1 MVLVVQPFFSTGCL
15 PNDRNITALTL
26 VPKIGCLSIRFQS
39 VQPLLISESQSAF
52 VKDRSIADNILLMQE
67 LVRDNHRG
75 NPPHGCAIKIDLM
88 KAYDSVD
95 WSFLFEIM
103 GAMDFPQQFIGRV

>member
-75 NPPHGCAIKIDLM
+75 NSPHGCAIKIDLM
-88 KAYDSVD
+88 KAYASVD